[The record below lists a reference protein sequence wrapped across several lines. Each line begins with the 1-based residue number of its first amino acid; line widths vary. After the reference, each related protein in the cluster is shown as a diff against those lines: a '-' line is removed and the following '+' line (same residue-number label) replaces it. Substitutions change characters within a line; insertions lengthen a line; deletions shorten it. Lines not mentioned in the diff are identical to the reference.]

1 MTDGRADDGFMSIFP
16 PPSDVKVEPSP
27 TTAMASSPRGLG
39 RWPLWA
45 KIATPVVALLV
56 AGGIAGTVTGSNRD
70 PVVPPATQPAASVKP
85 LAEVTDT
92 KAVVVASIVPATVAS
107 TTPPTAAPTSAAT
120 VPPTAA
126 PTVPAAPAPV
136 ATPAPV
142 VTPAPTQPP
151 AQPATDPRFGTCKEA
166 KANGYG
172 PYVRG
177 QDPEYNWYRDGDN
190 DGVVCE

>member
-1 MTDGRADDGFMSIFP
+1 MADGRADDGIMSIFP

-27 TTAMASSPRGLG
+27 TTAMASSPRRLG

-56 AGGIAGTVTGSNRD
+56 AGGIAGSVTGSNRD
-70 PVVPPATQPAASVKP
+70 PVVPPATDPAASVQP
-85 LAEVTDT
+85 LAGVTDT
-92 KAVVVASIVPATVAS
+92 AAVVVASIMPATVAS
-107 TTPPTAAPTSAAT
+107 TTPLTAAPTSAAT

-126 PTVPAAPAPV
+126 PTVPVTPAATV
-136 ATPAPV
+136 APAPV
-142 VTPAPTQPP
+142 VTPAPTQP
-151 AQPATDPRFGTCKEA
+151 ATDPQFGTCKEA

-177 QDPEYNWYRDGDN
+177 QDPEYNWYRDGDS